1 MEKKNETINEEELK
15 ETEDTEEENTLSEE
29 TEETIEDSNSE
40 EVEEEKDPV
49 ELLEE
54 KLEKEENKY
63 LKLYAEFENYKRRS
77 REEAERNNKY
87 KNQSLATD
95 LLSVL
100 DNLERALQ
108 ETGDSESFESLHKG
122 VEMVYKDFLNKLEVN
137 GITQIQA
144 LDEPFDPNYHQAVMA
159 ESKGGVE
166 AGIVIEELQKGYLL
180 KDRVIR
186 PSMVKVSE

>member
-15 ETEDTEEENTLSEE
+15 ETEEEMKEEDTLSD
-29 TEETIEDSNSE
+29 ETIEDSNSE

-77 REEAERNNKY
+77 REEAERTNKY

-122 VEMVYKDFLNKLEVN
+122 VEMVYKDFLNKLEAN
-137 GITQIQA
+137 GITQIQS
-144 LDEPFDPNYHQAVMA
+144 LDEPFDPNYHQAVMS
-159 ESKGGVE
+159 ESKDGVE

>member
-15 ETEDTEEENTLSEE
+15 ETEEEMKEEDTLSD
-29 TEETIEDSNSE
+29 ETIEDSNSE

-77 REEAERNNKY
+77 REEAERTNKY

-108 ETGDSESFESLHKG
+108 ETGDSESFEYLHKG
-122 VEMVYKDFLNKLEVN
+122 VEMVYKDFLNKLEAN

-144 LDEPFDPNYHQAVMA
+144 LDEQFDPNYHQAVMA
-159 ESKGGVE
+159 ESKDGVE

>member
-15 ETEDTEEENTLSEE
+15 ETEEEMKEEDTLSD
-29 TEETIEDSNSE
+29 ETIEDSNSE

-77 REEAERNNKY
+77 REEAERTNKY

-122 VEMVYKDFLNKLEVN
+122 VEMVYKDFLNKLEAN

-144 LDEPFDPNYHQAVMA
+144 LDEQFDPNYHQAVMA
-159 ESKGGVE
+159 ESKDGVE

>member
-15 ETEDTEEENTLSEE
+15 ETEEEMKEEDTLSD
-29 TEETIEDSNSE
+29 ETIEDSNSE
-40 EVEEEKDPV
+40 EVEEEKDTV

-77 REEAERNNKY
+77 REEAERTNKY

-122 VEMVYKDFLNKLEVN
+122 VEMVYKDFLNKLEAN

-144 LDEPFDPNYHQAVMA
+144 LDEQFDPNYHQAVMA
-159 ESKGGVE
+159 ESKDGVE

>member
-159 ESKGGVE
+159 ESKDGVE

>member
-15 ETEDTEEENTLSEE
+15 ETEEEMKEEDTLSD
-29 TEETIEDSNSE
+29 ETIEDSNSE

-77 REEAERNNKY
+77 REEAERTNKY

-108 ETGDSESFESLHKG
+108 EIGDSESFESLHKG
-122 VEMVYKDFLNKLEVN
+122 VEMVYKDFLNKLEAN

-144 LDEPFDPNYHQAVMA
+144 LDEQFDPNYHQAVMA
-159 ESKGGVE
+159 ESKDGVE

>member
-15 ETEDTEEENTLSEE
+15 ENEDMEEKDTLS
-29 TEETIEDSNSE
+29 EETIEDSNSE
-40 EVEEEKDPV
+40 EVEEEKNPV

-63 LKLYAEFENYKRRS
+63 LKLYAEFENYKRRA

-122 VEMVYKDFLNKLEVN
+122 VEMVYKDFLNKLEAN
-137 GITQIQA
+137 GITQIQS
-144 LDEPFDPNYHQAVMA
+144 LDEPFDPNFHQAVMS
-159 ESKGGVE
+159 ESKDGVE

>member
-15 ETEDTEEENTLSEE
+15 ETEEEMKEEDTLS
-29 TEETIEDSNSE
+29 EETIEDSNSE

-77 REEAERNNKY
+77 REEAERTNKY

-122 VEMVYKDFLNKLEVN
+122 VEMVYKDFLNKLEAN

-144 LDEPFDPNYHQAVMA
+144 LDEQFDPNYHQAVMA
-159 ESKGGVE
+159 ESKDGVE

>member
-15 ETEDTEEENTLSEE
+15 ETEEEMKEEDTLSD
-29 TEETIEDSNSE
+29 ETIEDSNSE

-77 REEAERNNKY
+77 REEAERTNKY

-108 ETGDSESFESLHKG
+108 ETGDSKSFESLHKG
-122 VEMVYKDFLNKLEVN
+122 VEMVYKDFLNKLEAN

-144 LDEPFDPNYHQAVMA
+144 LDEQFDPNYHQAVMA
-159 ESKGGVE
+159 ESKDGVE

>member
-15 ETEDTEEENTLSEE
+15 ETEDMDEEDTLS
-29 TEETIEDSNSE
+29 EETIEDSNSE
-40 EVEEEKDPV
+40 EVEEKNPV

-77 REEAERNNKY
+77 REEVERNNKY
-87 KNQSLATD
+87 KNQSLGTD

-122 VEMVYKDFLNKLEVN
+122 VEMVYKDFLNKLEAN

-159 ESKGGVE
+159 ESKDGVE
-166 AGIVIEELQKGYLL
+166 AGIIIEELQKGYLL

>member
-15 ETEDTEEENTLSEE
+15 ETEEEMKEEDTLSD
-29 TEETIEDSNSE
+29 ETIEDSNSE

-122 VEMVYKDFLNKLEVN
+122 VEMVYKDFLNKLEAN

-144 LDEPFDPNYHQAVMA
+144 LDEQFNPNYHQAVMA
-159 ESKGGVE
+159 ESKDGVE

>member
-15 ETEDTEEENTLSEE
+15 ETEDMEEEDTLS
-29 TEETIEDSNSE
+29 EETIEDSNSE
-40 EVEEEKDPV
+40 EVEEEKDSV

-122 VEMVYKDFLNKLEVN
+122 VEMVYKDFLNKLEAN

-144 LDEPFDPNYHQAVMA
+144 LDEQFNPNYHQAVMA
-159 ESKGGVE
+159 ESKDGVE

>member
-15 ETEDTEEENTLSEE
+15 ETEEEMKEEDTLS
-29 TEETIEDSNSE
+29 EETIEDSNSE
-40 EVEEEKDPV
+40 EVEEEKDTV

-77 REEAERNNKY
+77 REEAERTNKY

-122 VEMVYKDFLNKLEVN
+122 VEMVYKDFLNKLEAN

-144 LDEPFDPNYHQAVMA
+144 LDEQFDPNYHQAVMA
-159 ESKGGVE
+159 ESKDGVE

>member
-15 ETEDTEEENTLSEE
+15 ETEEEMKEEDTLSD
-29 TEETIEDSNSE
+29 ETIEDSNSE

-77 REEAERNNKY
+77 REEAERTNKY

-122 VEMVYKDFLNKLEVN
+122 VEMIYKDFLNKLEAN

-144 LDEPFDPNYHQAVMA
+144 LDEQFDPNYHQAVMA
-159 ESKGGVE
+159 ESKDGVE

>member
-15 ETEDTEEENTLSEE
+15 ETEEEMKEEDTLS
-29 TEETIEDSNSE
+29 EETIEDSNSE

-54 KLEKEENKY
+54 KLEKEENTY
-63 LKLYAEFENYKRRS
+63 SKLYAEFENYKRRS
-77 REEAERNNKY
+77 REEAERTNKY

-122 VEMVYKDFLNKLEVN
+122 VEMVYKDFLNKLEAN

-144 LDEPFDPNYHQAVMA
+144 LDEQFDPNYHQAVMA
-159 ESKGGVE
+159 ESKDGVE

>member
-15 ETEDTEEENTLSEE
+15 ETEEEMKEEYTLSD
-29 TEETIEDSNSE
+29 ETIEDSNSE

-77 REEAERNNKY
+77 REEAERTNKY

-108 ETGDSESFESLHKG
+108 EIGDSESFESLHKG
-122 VEMVYKDFLNKLEVN
+122 VEMVYKDFLNKLEAN

-144 LDEPFDPNYHQAVMA
+144 LDEQFDPNYHQAVMA
-159 ESKGGVE
+159 ESKDGVE

>member
-1 MEKKNETINEEELK
+1 VEKKNETINEEELK
-15 ETEDTEEENTLSEE
+15 ETEEEMKEEDTLSD
-29 TEETIEDSNSE
+29 ETIEDSNSE

-77 REEAERNNKY
+77 REEAERTNKY

-122 VEMVYKDFLNKLEVN
+122 VEMVYKDFLNKLEAN

-144 LDEPFDPNYHQAVMA
+144 LDEQFDPNYHQAVMA
-159 ESKGGVE
+159 ESKDGVE